1 MTPRGS
7 SYSHA
12 DMATASKAPARS
24 SARREIANLL
34 LINAIAP
41 YLVYE
46 LAEPYTG
53 GLAALALSALP
64 PAIESV
70 WSVVRK
76 RKLDV
81 ASSLVLGGIAVS
93 LILIALGGSERVLLL
108 RDSLITSVVGLVIAI
123 SALFPRPLLYYL
135 FRQVQNGEPD
145 VRAMRTLSAVLGLGL
160 IVEMAVRT
168 AMVFAMTTSRF
179 LLISPF
185 VQYGM
190 TGLLVAW
197 ALFYMRHRRV

>member
-1 MTPRGS
+1 
-7 SYSHA
+7 
-12 DMATASKAPARS
+12 MATASKAPARS

-123 SALFPRPLLYYL
+123 SALFPRPVLYYL

-145 VRAMRTLSAVLGLGL
+145 IRAMRTLSAVLGLGL

>member
-1 MTPRGS
+1 
-7 SYSHA
+7 
-12 DMATASKAPARS
+12 MATVTRAPERS
-24 SARREIANLL
+24 SVRREIVSLL
-34 LINAIAP
+34 LINAVGP
-41 YLVYE
+41 YVVYE

-53 GLAALALSALP
+53 GLAALALSAVP

-93 LILIALGGSERVLLL
+93 LVLIALGGSERVLLL
-108 RDSLITSVVGLVIAI
+108 RDSLLTSIVGLAVAV
-123 SALFPRPLLYYL
+123 SAAFPKPIFYYL
-135 FRQVQNGEPD
+135 FRQVHGVEPD
-145 VRAMRTLSAVLGLGL
+145 LRAMRVLSVVLGIGL
-160 IVEMAVRT
+160 VIEMAVRT
-168 AMVFAMTTSRF
+168 AMVLEMSTSRF

-190 TGLLVAW
+190 TGALIAW
-197 ALFYMRHRRV
+197 AVFYMRRRG

>member
-1 MTPRGS
+1 
-7 SYSHA
+7 
-12 DMATASKAPARS
+12 MATATTAPARP

-108 RDSLITSVVGLVIAI
+108 RDSLITSIVGLVIAI

-135 FRQVQNGEPD
+135 FRQVQNVEPD

-160 IVEMAVRT
+160 VVEMAVRT

-179 LLISPF
+179 LLISPI

-197 ALFYMRHRRV
+197 ALFYMRRRHA